1 VSAWREKF
9 EAAQAANALAAGEA
23 EATEQAGAA
32 AATAQARLREV
43 EKDLEEATARQAE
56 LARKLSKVGAEHQAE
71 LDGARAKIEKD
82 LGEKLAR
89 ELTEKLAAEYQQ
101 KLAAARAEA
110 AQTAQA
116 AQAAGQ
122 DAGAAV
128 ATEVAA
134 LKDAVRTLELQ
145 RDELGADLLAAQD
158 ALKKAKEEAAV
169 ARASVDAE
177 LNHLRVRV
185 EKLDAANLK
194 LEGENKKLKEQVSA
208 ARAQATAAAD
218 NQAAAN
224 PNSAAMAKTHRD
236 RLLRQ
241 ARTVRAYR
249 KQVSETKSSLE
260 ASREEIATQRE
271 QLRLRKENLEQVKRL
286 LEKQEMVM
294 ARKLAD
300 HNALKTVAAVGIFV
314 IMILGSTFFGVYKFV
329 NPVYGSEAL
338 VRVAPPPPPAGPSG
352 AEATVWLNKQAE
364 AVRSEGV
371 TFEAWKKLRSDEVK
385 YGGHEGRE
393 EWLASLD
400 KNLSVKV
407 DPGTKTLSIQYDAP
421 SAEGAAQV
429 CNALAGAYV
438 AQAVAAKADAGELAK
453 AFPKDTPKKD
463 KRLMTALTV
472 TAALLLVSLVA
483 VMLGR
488 YYVRRQLREIDRM
501 ADEADLEDVKEDM
514 PAEAK
519 TA

>member
-1 VSAWREKF
+1 
-9 EAAQAANALAAGEA
+9 
-23 EATEQAGAA
+23 
-32 AATAQARLREV
+32 
-43 EKDLEEATARQAE
+43 
-56 LARKLSKVGAEHQAE
+56 
-71 LDGARAKIEKD
+71 
-82 LGEKLAR
+82 
-89 ELTEKLAAEYQQ
+89 
-101 KLAAARAEA
+101 
-110 AQTAQA
+110 
-116 AQAAGQ
+116 
-122 DAGAAV
+122 
-128 ATEVAA
+128 
-134 LKDAVRTLELQ
+134 
-145 RDELGADLLAAQD
+145 
-158 ALKKAKEEAAV
+158 
-169 ARASVDAE
+169 
-177 LNHLRVRV
+177 
-185 EKLDAANLK
+185 
-194 LEGENKKLKEQVSA
+194 
-208 ARAQATAAAD
+208 
-218 NQAAAN
+218 
-224 PNSAAMAKTHRD
+224 
-236 RLLRQ
+236 
-241 ARTVRAYR
+241 
-249 KQVSETKSSLE
+249 
-260 ASREEIATQRE
+260 
-271 QLRLRKENLEQVKRL
+271 
-286 LEKQEMVM
+286 
-294 ARKLAD
+294 
-300 HNALKTVAAVGIFV
+300 
-314 IMILGSTFFGVYKFV
+314 
-329 NPVYGSEAL
+329 
-338 VRVAPPPPPAGPSG
+338 VAPPPPPAGPSG